1 MKMIKP
7 MNFVDVLDY
16 TGVALFAATG
26 ALVASRKELDIV
38 AFLFFAIVTATGG
51 GTVRDLIL
59 DVQVFWLENHS
70 YVLISV
76 AVAVAVYFSA
86 HLIEYRYGT
95 LLWLD
100 AIALAAF
107 SVLGAEKALMLTG
120 SPVAAILS
128 GTMTAA
134 LGGIIRD
141 VIAGEPTVISRKELY
156 VSAAATGAGAF
167 VLLMAFGFG
176 PAVSALMGFFT
187 AFLLRGGGLAFGW
200 HLPRSRPGRS
210 V

>member
-1 MKMIKP
+1 MT
-7 MNFVDVLDY
+7 FVDILDFA
-16 TGVALFAATG
+16 GVALFAATG

-38 AFLFFAIVTATGG
+38 AFLFFAVVTATGG

-59 DVQVFWLENHS
+59 DTPVFWLADHS

-76 AVAVAVYFSA
+76 AVAVGVYFFA

-100 AIALAAF
+100 AVALSAF
-107 SVLGAEKALMLTG
+107 SVLGAEKGLMLTG
-120 SPVAAILS
+120 SPIVAVLS

-141 VIAGEPTVISRKELY
+141 VIAGEPTVVSRKEIY
-156 VSAAATGAGAF
+156 ITAAALGAGAF
-167 VLLMAFGFG
+167 TLLVGLGLGTTLA
-176 PAVSALMGFFT
+176 ALIGVCT
-187 AFLLRGGGLAFGW
+187 AFVIRGGGLAFGW
-200 HLPRSRPGRS
+200 SLPPYRTRPGRP

>member
-1 MKMIKP
+1 

-16 TGVALFAATG
+16 IGVALFAATG

-70 YVLISV
+70 YILISV
-76 AVAVAVYFSA
+76 AVAVAVYFFA

-141 VIAGEPTVISRKELY
+141 VIAGEPTVISRK
-156 VSAAATGAGAF
+156 
-167 VLLMAFGFG
+167 
-176 PAVSALMGFFT
+176 
-187 AFLLRGGGLAFGW
+187 
-200 HLPRSRPGRS
+200 
-210 V
+210 